1 MSKELDEKFV
11 SDDGISTAAE
21 PVTPAGGAIAKK
33 KADVK
38 KSVDP
43 KAAKVDA
50 GTPGQGAVKEEAELE
65 EIIEIDESI
74 EAIFEG
80 MDLSEEFKNKV
91 TLVLSLIH
99 I

>member
-1 MSKELDEKFV
+1 MSNELDEKFV

-43 KAAKVDA
+43 KAAKAGA
-50 GTPGQGAVKEEAELE
+50 GTPGQGAAETL
-65 EIIEIDESI
+65 
-74 EAIFEG
+74 AQIFPIPTHPCRCPG
-80 MDLSEEFKNKV
+80 HHGHDPRLDGG
-91 TLVLSLIH
+91 
-99 I
+99 